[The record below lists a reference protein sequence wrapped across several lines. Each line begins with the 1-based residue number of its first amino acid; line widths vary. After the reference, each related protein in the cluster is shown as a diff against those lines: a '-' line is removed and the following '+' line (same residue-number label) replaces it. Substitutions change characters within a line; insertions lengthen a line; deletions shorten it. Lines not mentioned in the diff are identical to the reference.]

1 MIKFIKSED
10 PAAIAVEF
18 EGKTTKDDMEELK
31 IHIEKRFPGGEK
43 FKIFALIH
51 DMKNATFQ
59 GMTEGMKFDT
69 KYRSQIS
76 KVAVVSEQKKWK
88 QVISDIGNYWPGVK
102 IKHFEY
108 NDKNAAWEWLKK

>member
-1 MIKFIKSED
+1 MIKLIQSED
-10 PAAIAVEF
+10 PAAVAVEF
-18 EGKTTKDDMEELK
+18 EGKTMKDDMEELEA
-31 IHIEKRFPGGEK
+31 HIEEKFPGEEK
-43 FKIFALIH
+43 FKIFAFIH

-69 KYRSQIS
+69 KYWKRIR

-108 NDKNAAWEWLKK
+108 EEKEAAWEWLKR